1 VVEPIGAILTALVLL
16 PFLNSMILG
25 YLLSG
30 IAGLMVFISIDELL
44 PISKS
49 YGYNHLPIVS
59 FIVGMMIMILSLA
72 LLK

>member
-1 VVEPIGAILTALVLL
+1 V
-16 PFLNSMILG
+16 ILG
-25 YLLSG
+25 YILSG

-49 YGYNHLPIVS
+49 YGYSHLPIVS
-59 FIVGMMIMILSLA
+59 FITGMIIMILSLV